1 MKEVKFEKGLDEE
14 KVRKISE
21 LKNEPE
27 WMLEYRLKSYK
38 DFINKQLSSSS
49 IYVMASHEESFGL
62 VLIEAQS
69 FALPCIAF
77 DSAKGAC
84 EIIDD
89 KVNGYLIKDRSKKDM
104 ANAILELIDNLEL
117 RRSMGEK
124 GRDNACKYSKENISA
139 MWFDFLES
147 LLNK

>member
-1 MKEVKFEKGLDEE
+1 MSRIKLYYHSGSKNHGCEAIVRGTSKILQEDLSLFSIRPNEDIKYGLND
-14 KVRKISE
+14 I
-21 LKNEPE
+21 
-27 WMLEYRLKSYK
+27 
-38 DFINKQLSSSS
+38 
-49 IYVMASHEESFGL
+49 
-62 VLIEAQS
+62 
-69 FALPCIAF
+69 
-77 DSAKGAC
+77 C

>member
-1 MKEVKFEKGLDEE
+1 
-14 KVRKISE
+14 
-21 LKNEPE
+21 
-27 WMLEYRLKSYK
+27 
-38 DFINKQLSSSS
+38 
-49 IYVMASHEESFGL
+49 MASVEESFGL

-69 FALPCIAF
+69 FGLPCIAF
-77 DSAKGAC
+77 ESAKGAC

-89 KVNGYLIKDRSKKDM
+89 KVSGYLIKDRSKVDM